1 VVKKLNVWVFA
12 AAAAVAT
19 VLLALMYP
27 RVTPDPDFAVRRDL
41 PGVANFGRLTLQVW
55 RGHAPDSQGIETLKE
70 MGVRTIIDFRTHGE
84 GEGLAQD
91 PDVHYVRMPFSAT
104 DAPPQEIVDRFLVI
118 VTDPDR
124 LPVFFHC
131 RYGKDRTG
139 AMAALYRIRVQGWE
153 PEKAVREMKYFGF
166 RTFYRDLLHFV
177 RSQQPPAPGR
187 VPAPARRQ

>member
-1 VVKKLNVWVFA
+1 MVKKLNIWVFA

-27 RVTPDPDFAVRRDL
+27 KVVPDPDFARRESL
-41 PGVANFGRLTLQVW
+41 PGVMNFGRLTPQVW
-55 RGHAPDSQGIETLKE
+55 RGRAPDSEGLKTLRK

-84 GEGLAQD
+84 HDGLEQA
-91 PDVHYVRMPFSAT
+91 PDIDYVRMPFGAT
-104 DAPPQEIVDRFLVI
+104 GPPPRETVEKFLAL
-118 VTDPDR
+118 VTDPQK

-139 AMAALYRIRVQGWE
+139 TMAALYRIRVQGWQ

-166 RTFYRDLLHFV
+166 RTIYRDLLRFV
-177 RSQQPPAPGR
+177 RSQKPAKRSAGG
-187 VPAPARRQ
+187 